1 MNASVSARLAPVIAL
16 RDRVVQQWRGSLG
29 QQAWQWWSAELRACL
44 PPRVR
49 RWLVRETVEQMY
61 VWPLVEPVAATG
73 ANAQKILLLPS
84 SLVLVQSL
92 QLPVAAARNLSTVV
106 GYELDRFTPFDA
118 GQLYFVARQESRNA
132 GFIQVRLVAVL
143 RKRLDTILEECA
155 ALGLR
160 PDTVDVGTPD
170 ERLSV
175 DLLPAPLRP
184 QQSHSG
190 HRLQRWLLWICAGLL
205 LGTMLLWLND
215 RQQLLE
221 EMQAE
226 VKAQKAQV
234 SEVQQLRQQL
244 TNTRGAANYLLRRK
258 AAQPPLSAL
267 LSELTACLPSDT
279 WIDHLEISDSAE
291 VAFAGQSAKASA
303 LIARVKDCR
312 SLDNAQFQGVIQP
325 DSKTG
330 KDQYSLRA
338 HLHQSPP
345 QDQSDPSESQ
355 ENADASS
362 TQ

>member
-143 RKRLDTILEECA
+143 RKRLDAILEECA

-244 TNTRGAANYLLRRK
+244 TNTRGAANYPLRRK

>member
-143 RKRLDTILEECA
+143 RKRLDAILEECA

-170 ERLSV
+170 ERLGV

-338 HLHQSPP
+338 HLHQSPL
-345 QDQSDPSESQ
+345 QDQSDQSDSQ